1 MDSQRAI
8 GVAAG
13 GGHRRNSRP
22 PVENNPLRHTRTYD
36 FVSRR
41 MSAAEEENDESFIE
55 GSKNA
60 YARNMRKKLLPS
72 TLLNIETA
80 KAGSSS

>member
-1 MDSQRAI
+1 
-8 GVAAG
+8 
-13 GGHRRNSRP
+13 
-22 PVENNPLRHTRTYD
+22 
-36 FVSRR
+36 

-72 TLLNIETA
+72 TLLNIVKGNIVYTPEGCWGEALTKYVSHRDFISVA
-80 KAGSSS
+80 KNSQPKMLEKSYFVSAQ